1 MRIMIVGS
9 GGREHALAWK
19 AKQSPKV
26 SQVFVA
32 PGNAGTSLEPGIENV
47 AIQVDDIAGLLSFA
61 EARDID
67 FELVAQKDKLR
78 LYLRDHGKKVD
89 VSNATATLTLLNGT
103 DKQEV
108 ALVPQGEWLGAAG
121 DFKIAK
127 GTKVVAVVKQSGKT
141 VTVRFVLP

>member
-1 MRIMIVGS
+1 MKLLATIT
-9 GGREHALAWK
+9 ALALF
-19 AKQSPKV
+19 SGT
-26 SQVFVA
+26 VA
-32 PGNAGTSLEPGIENV
+32 YAAGPHSHADKPLHGGV
-47 AIQVDDIAGLLSFA
+47 VA

-89 VSNATATLTLLNGT
+89 VSNATATLTLLNGA

-121 DFKIAK
+121 EFKVTR
-127 GTKVVAVVKQSGKT
+127 GTKVVALVKQSGKT
-141 VTVRFVLP
+141 VTIRFVLP

>member
-1 MRIMIVGS
+1 MKFLASIA
-9 GGREHALAWK
+9 ALALFSGT
-19 AKQSPKV
+19 A
-26 SQVFVA
+26 A
-32 PGNAGTSLEPGIENV
+32 HAAGQHSHADKPLHGGV
-47 AIQVDDIAGLLSFA
+47 VA
-61 EARDID
+61 EAKDMD

-78 LYLRDHGKKVD
+78 LYLRDHGKKVN
-89 VSNATATLTLLNGT
+89 VSNATATLALLNGA

-127 GTKVVAVVKQSGKT
+127 GTKAVAVVKQSGKS